1 MSVKTTENILA
12 SATQTLQTAKY
23 GLDDYLGKIPERR
36 ETGLRNMIVFS
47 RAVTNVIQNLRSTVG
62 KREFNMWYEP
72 WQLKMKED
80 AVMKAFY
87 QMRTEILKQ
96 GVLET
101 SLSMHIEHLNTN
113 DLQPL
118 MQNPPQNAV
127 GFFIGD
133 NLGGS
138 GWEILMPDGEKEKY
152 YVDLPKEVKIKTFL
166 ELKNLPKVSVKDK
179 EGEFYNTQD
188 MVKYY
193 YDFLVV
199 LVNNAKLTFLV

>member
-1 MSVKTTENILA
+1 LIT
-12 SATQTLQTAKY
+12 
-23 GLDDYLGKIPERR
+23 
-36 ETGLRNMIVFS
+36 S
-47 RAVTNVIQNLRSTVG
+47 RS
-62 KREFNMWYEP
+62 
-72 WQLKMKED
+72 
-80 AVMKAFY
+80 
-87 QMRTEILKQ
+87 EILKE

-101 SLSMHIEHLNTN
+101 TNGMHIEHLNTD

-138 GWEILMPDGEKEKY
+138 GWEILMPDGGKEKY
-152 YVDLPKEVKIKTFL
+152 YVDLPKEIKIKTFL

-179 EGEFYNTQD
+179 EGQFYNTQD

-199 LVNNAKLTFLV
+199 LVNNAKLTFIN

>member
-1 MSVKTTENILA
+1 M

-23 GLDDYLGKIPERR
+23 GLDDYLGKNPERR

-47 RAVTNVIQNLRSTVG
+47 RSVTNVLQNLRSTVG
-62 KREFNMWYEP
+62 KNEFNTWYDP
-72 WQLKMKED
+72 WQMKMKED
-80 AVMKAFY
+80 IIMKAFY
-87 QMRTEILKQ
+87 QMRSEILKE
-96 GVLET
+96 GILET
-101 SLSMHIEHLNTN
+101 TTGMHIENFNTN

-118 MQNPPQNAV
+118 MQNPPQNAA

-138 GWEILMPDGEKEKY
+138 GWEILMSDGTKEKY
-152 YVDLPKEVKIKTFL
+152 YVELPKEIKIKTFL
-166 ELKNLPKVSVKDK
+166 ELKNLPKVSLKDK
-179 EGEFYNTQD
+179 EGEFYNTKD

-199 LVNNAKLTFLV
+199 LVNNAKLTFLK